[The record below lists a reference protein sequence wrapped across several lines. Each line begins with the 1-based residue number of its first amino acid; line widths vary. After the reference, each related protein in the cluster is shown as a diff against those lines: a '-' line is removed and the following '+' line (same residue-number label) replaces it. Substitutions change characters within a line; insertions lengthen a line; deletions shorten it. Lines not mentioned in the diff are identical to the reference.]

1 MTASDDIGAFL
12 KNIILGLLQG
22 CTEFFPISSSGH
34 LIAAKEIL
42 NFEASLAQDV
52 ALHIA
57 TLAAII
63 IYFRKDLLKLLVHS
77 RRINMAVLLIVATI
91 PGAGLGIL
99 LSHWRSNISP
109 WWVVGGWSVSALY
122 LITSPL
128 SAMSNN
134 LKERISYTELPL
146 LRGVLI
152 GTAQAL
158 AIFPGIS
165 RSGSSIVSGLWLG
178 LEREAAFRF
187 SFILS
192 IPIITGAGLK
202 TALDLDQE
210 QINTMGGWLPVLSG
224 MAIAFFV
231 GLGAIHFLLQFV
243 RKNRLHI
250 FGWYNFLAATCFGMY
265 MAFS

>member
-34 LIAAKEIL
+34 LIAAKKIL
-42 NFEASLAQDV
+42 NLEASLAQDV

-63 IYFRKDLLKLLVHS
+63 IYFRKDILKLLVHP
-77 RRINMAVLLIVATI
+77 RRINMAVLLIVATL
-91 PGAGLGIL
+91 PGAGLGFL
-99 LSHWRSNISP
+99 LSDWRSNISP

-128 SAMSNN
+128 AMSNN
-134 LKERISYTELPL
+134 LKDRLSYTELPL
-146 LRGVLI
+146 LRGALI
-152 GTAQAL
+152 GTAQAM
-158 AIFPGIS
+158 AIFPGVS

-210 QINTMGGWLPVLSG
+210 QINIMGGWLPVLSG
-224 MAIAFFV
+224 MAISFFV

-250 FGWYNFLAATCFGMY
+250 FGWYNFVAAIGFGIY